1 MYLCHSYD
9 AGLTCTKMQII
20 LVRFETKSI
29 GQVRNA
35 FSYHIKRSDVTLTE
49 YRILPV
55 FAIKLGR
62 IAFSSLTFET
72 EVKKRLLILFLLR
85 SQKLMMRMQ
94 SYLILSR
101 KLVVFCTQSTLRL
114 IKLKH

>member
-1 MYLCHSYD
+1 ML
-9 AGLTCTKMQII
+9 
-20 LVRFETKSI
+20 
-29 GQVRNA
+29 
-35 FSYHIKRSDVTLTE
+35 
-49 YRILPV
+49 
-55 FAIKLGR
+55 AIKLTILKNAKELFYNNLENIFLENSTNNKRDYWRVIRHFVKNNNSKSYIPPMCSPVDNKYGYTDR
-62 IAFSSLTFET
+62 DIAGTLNSF
-72 EVKKRLLILFLLR
+72 FLPR